1 MARPAL
7 TENSSREDDNKFR
20 AVEKALP
27 NLPPRSSYLF
37 LELEL

>member
-20 AVEKALP
+20 TVEKALP
-27 NLPPRSSYLF
+27 QSPAEKF
-37 LELEL
+37 LLIS